1 MGHPAI
7 HESLEALAEIFK
19 RFAMLECRG
28 SSALYEYLSLSI
40 AEDGD
45 LLHLAA
51 HVPPGQPV
59 PNLFFAAV
67 HYLLLRDPSPPLSR
81 YYRSLEPNP
90 GAFQEAYPAFREF
103 ALDHAEAIKQL
114 LTTRKVQTNEVRR
127 TAYLF
132 LAFSLIA
139 KLAGGQPLA
148 LIEIGTSAGLNLMW
162 DHYAYSYGDYGAF
175 GDANAPV
182 QIESSLQGSKRPP
195 YPIKIPPVIYR
206 LGIDLNPIDVRDAGE
221 AMWLRALI
229 WPEHEERVLRLQK
242 AIEVVKRSPPR
253 LLAGDGVDLL
263 PQAARTAPDEA
274 ALCIFHTY
282 TINQFSPEARDKFS
296 ALIEEQAALRGEL
309 YYLSAEWPG
318 PPHPRLE
325 LTTWLEGRKDHR
337 LLAYCDPHGRWIEWL
352 AD

>member
-1 MGHPAI
+1 MTMDHPN
-7 HESLEALAEIFK
+7 LEMLAEIFK
-19 RFAMLECRG
+19 RFATLECRG
-28 SSALYEYLSLSI
+28 YSELYEQLSLSI
-40 AEDGD
+40 AEDVE
-45 LLHLAA
+45 LLHLAS
-51 HVPPGQPV
+51 HVPPGQPL
-59 PNLFFAAV
+59 PNLFFGAV
-67 HYLLLRDPSPPLSR
+67 HYLLLRDPSLPLSR

-90 GAFQEAYPAFREF
+90 VAFQEAYPAFRDF
-103 ALDHAEAIKQL
+103 ALENTEAIKLL
-114 LTTRKVQTNEVRR
+114 LTTRRVQTNEVRR

-148 LIEIGTSAGLNLMW
+148 LIEVGASAGLNLMW
-162 DHYAYSYGDYGAF
+162 DHYAYRYGDYGAF

-182 QIESSLQGSKRPP
+182 QIESSLQGNKRPP
-195 YPIKIPPVIYR
+195 YPVKIPPVAYR
-206 LGIDLNPIDVRDAGE
+206 LGIDLNPIDVRDAEE
-221 AMWLRALI
+221 ALWLRALI

-242 AIEVVKRSPPR
+242 AIEVLKQSPPR

-263 PQAARTAPDEA
+263 PEAVLTAPDEA

-282 TINQFSPEARDKFS
+282 TISQFSPEARDKFS
-296 ALIEEQAALRGEL
+296 TLIEEQATLRGEL
-309 YYLSAEWPG
+309 YHLSAEWLG

-325 LTTWLEGRKDHR
+325 LTTWAGGRKDHY